1 MYKTFKAL
9 IKIIWILDVLNIPQ
23 LEFLD
28 TTYPINGW
36 AWVLI
41 LLVILSVS
49 NDINIK
55 IDKDK

>member
-28 TTYPINGW
+28 TTYPING
-36 AWVLI
+36 
-41 LLVILSVS
+41 
-49 NDINIK
+49 
-55 IDKDK
+55 